1 MKQCKAGP
9 NVVMPDKTRYT
20 RIGAEEIPD
29 IIDKHFPNQTVSQPT
44 AKIIQKSAEHNQQ
57 QVTTLVY

>member
-20 RIGAEEIPD
+20 RIDAEEIPTVL
-29 IIDKHFPNQTVSQPT
+29 DKHFQTESPSEPTQPLPT
-44 AKIIQKSAEHNQQ
+44 KLK
-57 QVTTLVY
+57 TLV